1 MLGDIRL
8 GIHTDVDDVGRPTFA
23 LSEALLK
30 VTDID
35 LIIEGSVIGDILTW
49 AVGVIRDV
57 ALPNVEG
64 ALSGAILSSGNSLLE
79 ALANNT
85 ITVIPINGTNLAVD
99 YTLSTGGIVHNDYL
113 ELQSRGLVLNTNLSD
128 PTPPIPD
135 PVELPDFNPKG
146 D

>member
-1 MLGDIRL
+1 M
-8 GIHTDVDDVGRPTFA
+8 DDVGRPTFA